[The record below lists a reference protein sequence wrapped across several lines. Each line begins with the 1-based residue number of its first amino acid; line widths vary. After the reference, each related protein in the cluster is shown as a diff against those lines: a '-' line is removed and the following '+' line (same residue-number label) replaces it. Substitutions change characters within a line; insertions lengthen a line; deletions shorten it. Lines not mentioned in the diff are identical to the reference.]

1 MYNDL
6 DDDHG
11 VACVERVAESGKA
24 LDKREA
30 TVGKHPWAGL
40 LCGVGV
46 WVALLGV
53 ACDAGYSDGRQEED
67 HGKPAA
73 LRQAQ
78 PEIGARAPAFT
89 LIDLH
94 GNRQALLDYR
104 GKVVL
109 LNFWA
114 TWCAPCLVEMP
125 SMENLYQGLKQEGF
139 EILAV
144 SSDPQGR
151 AVTQPFVESKGL
163 TFSVLHDSDYRVSG
177 RYGVR
182 TLPMSFLIDRNGAL
196 VHRVFGARDW
206 NTPEARTLIRTLLHD
221 S

>member
-1 MYNDL
+1 MITIP
-6 DDDHG
+6 
-11 VACVERVAESGKA
+11 CVWKA
-24 LDKREA
+24 WQEVKKCWTNEA
-30 TVGKHPWAGL
+30 TAGKCPWVGL
-40 LCGVGV
+40 ICGVGV

-53 ACDAGYSDGRQEED
+53 ACDAGYSDAPPEE
-67 HGKPAA
+67 GPGTPAA
-73 LRQAQ
+73 FRQARV
-78 PEIGARAPAFT
+78 EMGSKAPAFT
-89 LIDLH
+89 LIDLQ
-94 GNRQALLDYR
+94 GRRLALSDYR
-104 GKVVL
+104 GEVVL

-125 SMENLYQGLKQEGF
+125 GMERLYQDLKKEGF

-163 TFSVLHDSDYRVSG
+163 TFPVLHDSDYRVSG

-182 TLPMSFLIDRNGAL
+182 TLPMSFLIDRNGTL
-196 VHRVFGARDW
+196 IHRVFGARDW
-206 NTPEARTLIRTLLHD
+206 NTPEARTLIQTLLRN